1 MRILHARHRSFV
13 VIFAAAVLL
22 HLLMLLVPVIRQ
34 TAEAPGPQPGISVR
48 LVAQPAAEAP
58 APLPEPPPEP
68 ERIQPAEPIELADLP
83 APDPAPVAATPPE
96 KPPVTA
102 YRILNELR
110 EKQEKDPLASFV
122 YADPQDRP
130 DFAALDRP
138 VLEEVLNQPSLQLPF
153 RDTRIYLVDS
163 YDPGF
168 LGGVQK
174 FFDDVTVPFGFT
186 TKNNTRVQC
195 AWILVLAGCAW
206 GDASSYYNAQTR
218 ARKRKPES
226 M

>member
-1 MRILHARHRSFV
+1 M
-13 VIFAAAVLL
+13 IFAAAALL
-22 HLLMLLVPVIRQ
+22 HLSLLLLPVIRQ
-34 TAEAPGPQPGISVR
+34 TAEAPGPQPGISIR
-48 LVAQPAAEAP
+48 LAPQPVAEAP
-58 APLPEPPPEP
+58 EPPPEPLPEP

-83 APDPAPVAATPPE
+83 APEPEPMAAPPPE

-110 EKQEKDPLASFV
+110 EKQQKDPLASFV

-130 DFAALDRP
+130 DYAALDRP

>member
-1 MRILHARHRSFV
+1 M
-13 VIFAAAVLL
+13 IFTAAVLL
-22 HLLMLLVPVIRQ
+22 HLLLLLVPVIRQ
-34 TAEAPGPQPGISVR
+34 TAEVPETQPGICIR
-48 LVAQPAAEAP
+48 LAP
-58 APLPEPPPEP
+58 QTVVEEPEPLQEPPPEP

-83 APDPAPVAATPPE
+83 APEPEPETAPLPE

-102 YRILNELR
+102 HRILNELR
-110 EKQEKDPLASFV
+110 EKQENDPLASIV
-122 YADPQDRP
+122 YTDPQDRP
-130 DFAALDRP
+130 DYAALDRP
-138 VLEEVLNQPSLQLPF
+138 VLEEVLKQPSLQLPF

-168 LGGVQK
+168 VGGVEK

-195 AWILVLAGCAW
+195 AWILVHASCAW